1 MSGERIEE
9 RIARLNTLSERLFG
23 EPAEVE
29 AAEAEDL
36 LKTAGVDPEALKNSL
51 YQRARERSE
60 TYSRTGKP
68 LPSLFRKALEDLRPG
83 EERKGDD
90 STVSRRARVAVARLL
105 QEIRELPKQL
115 CAGSAP
121 AFTAAYR
128 NRTELSSRD
137 KAVLDQVAK
146 ELGEKAHKRWDRP
159 TQHQEGRR
167 AVERLGPVYARAL
180 LAELAQSHGG
190 IHEIAAALGI
200 DLLEVEADGF
210 DGALI
215 RANDVPLAE
224 IVVRASIREAG
235 RKNFTMAHELGHFV
249 LPSHQRMS
257 IACMASEIGN
267 WADASRRTA
276 LEREADEFAAELL
289 MPSSLVE
296 PVSWGATPSLGVI
309 ENIARRAR
317 ASLSA
322 AAWRYCD
329 VTEERCAVVWSTEG
343 TIHWSKRSRGFPF
356 FLPKSRPVEKGTF
369 AAACFAGKKVP
380 GRPQVVPVHL
390 WASSMTVDPSIRML
404 EQSKALPSYRSV
416 ISLLWFD
423 S

>member
-1 MSGERIEE
+1 
-9 RIARLNTLSERLFG
+9 
-23 EPAEVE
+23 
-29 AAEAEDL
+29 
-36 LKTAGVDPEALKNSL
+36 
-51 YQRARERSE
+51 
-60 TYSRTGKP
+60 
-68 LPSLFRKALEDLRPG
+68 
-83 EERKGDD
+83 
-90 STVSRRARVAVARLL
+90 
-105 QEIRELPKQL
+105 
-115 CAGSAP
+115 
-121 AFTAAYR
+121 
-128 NRTELSSRD
+128 
-137 KAVLDQVAK
+137 
-146 ELGEKAHKRWDRP
+146 
-159 TQHQEGRR
+159 
-167 AVERLGPVYARAL
+167 
-180 LAELAQSHGG
+180 
-190 IHEIAAALGI
+190 
-200 DLLEVEADGF
+200 
-210 DGALI
+210 
-215 RANDVPLAE
+215 
-224 IVVRASIREAG
+224 
-235 RKNFTMAHELGHFV
+235 MAHELGHFV

-356 FLPKSRPVEKGTF
+356 FLPKRPVEKGTF